1 MDRNG
6 HNMLLVCQ
14 SWLQI
19 PLWISASVS
28 SSLSSYHTLLYSNRP
43 AMHIMFIRL
52 QKFVFVSYISFMLFL
67 CSHIKIT
74 RSMPYRG
81 GTLYRITEWLYL
93 IECVSDGRALFLS
106 VYPECSE
113 LRCANGA
120 CYNRSQRCDQVLNC
134 RDGSD
139 EANCS
144 ECISLAG
151 HTHWH
156 SHLLDGLENI
166 CATFTIHFEAI
177 MFRHVTF
184 CFLDYTFKN
193 KVFYWHDSIKN
204 FEHSRSLS
212 IGQNILNSVKKKVL

>member
-1 MDRNG
+1 
-6 HNMLLVCQ
+6 
-14 SWLQI
+14 
-19 PLWISASVS
+19 
-28 SSLSSYHTLLYSNRP
+28 
-43 AMHIMFIRL
+43 
-52 QKFVFVSYISFMLFL
+52 
-67 CSHIKIT
+67 
-74 RSMPYRG
+74 MPYRSVM
-81 GTLYRITEWLYL
+81 LYHITEWLYL
-93 IECVSDGRALFLS
+93 IEWVSDGRALFLS

-156 SHLLDGLENI
+156 SHLLDGLENLY
-166 CATFTIHFEAI
+166 ATSTIHFEAI
-177 MFRHVTF
+177 MFSHVTF

-193 KVFYWHDSIKN
+193 
-204 FEHSRSLS
+204 
-212 IGQNILNSVKKKVL
+212 